1 MTASISCRHWLPFTG
16 AVLNRYLLLALFSA
30 ICMASSGIIARYSQL
45 SAAELTFCRLA
56 VGAMCL
62 GLFLLLSGKGQQL
75 KRWPDRIVVIN
86 GILLASFM
94 LGFLQAIQSISLA
107 NAIMLVYLAPPLT
120 AVVAHF
126 LYDEKLTLLSLLFI
140 ALSVLGFAML
150 QQFKLDLA
158 LTPAQLPG
166 FGFAVFSL
174 LTYAGFLLLNR
185 KPLSA
190 QSTQSAT
197 SAPSAYQRS
206 FYQLLLGAC
215 CVVPFLTN
223 SHLPPVTE
231 LPWIL
236 LAGIF
241 PGFLAIV
248 GAIVALQHLPVR
260 VFGTLAYIEPVTVIL
275 AGWWLFQEVLMP
287 VQLAGVLLILG
298 CGVAQAALTRSSPAP
313 VTTASGQ
320 QP

>member
-1 MTASISCRHWLPFTG
+1 
-16 AVLNRYLLLALFSA
+16 LNRYLLLALFSA

-56 VGAMCL
+56 VGALCL
-62 GLFLLLSGKGQQL
+62 GLFLLGSRQGQHL
-75 KRWPDRIVVIN
+75 KRYPDRVVVIN

-126 LYDEKLTLLSLLFI
+126 IYGEKLTLLSMLFI
-140 ALSVLGFAML
+140 VLSVLGFAML

-166 FGFAVFSL
+166 FGFALLSL
-174 LTYAGFLLLNR
+174 FTYAGFLLLNR
-185 KPLSA
+185 KPQPN
-190 QSTQSAT
+190 QS
-197 SAPSAYQRS
+197 PYQRS
-206 FYQLLLGAC
+206 FYQLLIGAC
-215 CVVPFLTN
+215 CVLPFLTD
-223 SHLPPVTE
+223 SSLPPLTE
-231 LPWIL
+231 VPWIL

-248 GAIVALQHLPVR
+248 GAVVALQHLPVR

-275 AGWWLFQEVLMP
+275 AGWWLFQEVLVP
-287 VQLAGVLLILG
+287 VQLAGVLLILS
-298 CGVAQAALTRSSPAP
+298 CGVAQAALARPTPAQ
-313 VTTASGQ
+313 TNTASCQAG
-320 QP
+320 

>member
-1 MTASISCRHWLPFTG
+1 MHSH
-16 AVLNRYLLLALFSA
+16 AVVDHPAAGVFLNRYLLLALFSA
-30 ICMASSGIIARYSQL
+30 VCMASSGIIARYSQL

-56 VGAMCL
+56 VGALCL
-62 GLFLLLSGKGQQL
+62 GLFLLLSGQGRQL
-75 KRWPDRIVVIN
+75 KRRPDRTVIIN
-86 GILLASFM
+86 GMLLASFM

-126 LYDEKLTLLSLLFI
+126 LYGEKLTLLSLLFI

-150 QQFKLDLA
+150 QQFQLDLA

-185 KPLSA
+185 KPLSV
-190 QSTQSAT
+190 QSAT
-197 SAPSAYQRS
+197 SAYQRS

-248 GAIVALQHLPVR
+248 GAVVALQHLPVR

-298 CGVAQAALTRSSPAP
+298 CGVAQAALARPSPTP
-313 VTTASGQ
+313 VTTASCQ

>member
-1 MTASISCRHWLPFTG
+1 
-16 AVLNRYLLLALFSA
+16 
-30 ICMASSGIIARYSQL
+30 MASSGIIARYSQL

-56 VGAMCL
+56 VGAICL
-62 GLFLLLSGKGQQL
+62 GLFLSVSGQGQQL
-75 KRWPDRIVVIN
+75 KRRPDRVVIIN

-126 LYDEKLTLLSLLFI
+126 VYGEKLTPLSLLFI

-166 FGFAVFSL
+166 FGFALFSL

-190 QSTQSAT
+190 TSTT
-197 SAPSAYQRS
+197 SAASAYQRS

-215 CVVPFLTN
+215 CVLPFLTD
-223 SHLPPVTE
+223 SQLPPLTE

-248 GAIVALQHLPVR
+248 GAVVALQHLPVR

-287 VQLAGVLLILG
+287 VQLAGVLLIVA
-298 CGVAQAALTRSSPAP
+298 CGVAQAALARPSQAQAHSTSCQ
-313 VTTASGQ
+313 TG
-320 QP
+320 

>member
-1 MTASISCRHWLPFTG
+1 MTACSHWLPFAG

-30 ICMASSGIIARYSQL
+30 VCMASSGIIARYSQL

-56 VGAMCL
+56 VGALCL

-75 KRWPDRIVVIN
+75 KRKPDRIVVIN

-190 QSTQSAT
+190 PSTESTQTTT

-231 LPWIL
+231 LPWIV

-275 AGWWLFQEVLMP
+275 AGWWLFQEVLVP

-298 CGVAQAALTRSSPAP
+298 CGVAQAALARPSPAA

>member
-1 MTASISCRHWLPFTG
+1 M
-16 AVLNRYLLLALFSA
+16 NRYLLLALFSA

-56 VGAMCL
+56 VGALCL

-75 KRWPDRIVVIN
+75 QRWPDRTVIIN
-86 GILLASFM
+86 GMLLASFM

-190 QSTQSAT
+190 PSTPSTQSAT

-223 SHLPPVTE
+223 SQLPPVTE

-298 CGVAQAALTRSSPAP
+298 CGVAQAALARPSREPA
-313 VTTASGQ
+313 TAASCQ
-320 QP
+320 TD

>member
-1 MTASISCRHWLPFTG
+1 M
-16 AVLNRYLLLALFSA
+16 NRYLLLALFSA
-30 ICMASSGIIARYSQL
+30 VCMASSGVIARYSQL

-56 VGAMCL
+56 VGACCL
-62 GLFLLLSGKGQQL
+62 GLFLWISGKGQQL
-75 KRWPDRIVVIN
+75 KRKPDRIVVLN
-86 GILLASFM
+86 GIMLASFM
-94 LGFLQAIQSISLA
+94 LGFLQAIQTISLA

-126 LYDEKLTLLSLLFI
+126 VYGEKLTALSLLFI

-150 QQFKLDLA
+150 QQFQLDLA
-158 LTPAQLPG
+158 MTPAQLPG
-166 FGFAVFSL
+166 FGFALFSL

-185 KPLSA
+185 KSQPA
-190 QSTQSAT
+190 Q
-197 SAPSAYQRS
+197 SAYQRS

-215 CVVPFLTN
+215 CVLPFLTN
-223 SHLPPVTE
+223 SSLPPITE

-248 GAIVALQHLPVR
+248 GAVVALQHLPVR

-275 AGWWLFQEVLMP
+275 AGWWLFQEVLVP

-298 CGVAQAALTRSSPAP
+298 CGVAQAALARPSAAPATATSSQ
-313 VTTASGQ
+313 TG
-320 QP
+320 